1 MKRANYGKIT
11 LGKTIELHFKSATKW
26 LALFLFLSGNSITQA
41 QNIDNRSASFNL
53 KSSFFQENFSQE
65 TRSNKYTLIGKL
77 VGKELNG
84 SSKSFN
90 ISGNNILLE
99 IEAEEQEEQEEE
111 IIPTVE
117 QPVVVAETR
126 NSRSRGGGSISYNI
140 RDIKKNGKIN
150 TARYNSRLH
159 NTIPAKED
167 TKQFLSA
174 AEKEV
179 AKEEVKQKF
188 KEKVQKEIIT
198 KPLLVKDKVKKENKQ
213 KLENKVQQKI
223 TTKPILAVKKK
234 YKTQKQRV
242 IKQKETKQKEIKQ
255 KVVKEEVINKGKLI
269 IKKKLQTE
277 ISNNISQL
285 SGKSSIEFLSSALK
299 KETSQENIEPA
310 KESENP
316 EKSII
321 KSKEVKKCKIETMQ
335 DAVSIKAVFKVIINT
350 IGQEKC
356 NDGKLKTSFEI
367 SLKIVWGII
376 LNFWKI

>member
-11 LGKTIELHFKSATKW
+11 LGKAIELYFKSATKW

-84 SSKSFN
+84 SSKRFN

-99 IEAEEQEEQEEE
+99 IKAEEQEEQEEE

-117 QPVVVAETR
+117 QPVEVVETR

-140 RDIKKNGKIN
+140 RNIKKNGKIN

-159 NTIPAKED
+159 NTILAKED

-179 AKEEVKQKF
+179 AKE
-188 KEKVQKEIIT
+188 KVRKEIIT
-198 KPLLVKDKVKKENKQ
+198 KPLPIKDKVKKENKQ
-213 KLENKVQQKI
+213 KFENKVQQKI
-223 TTKPILAVKKK
+223 TTKPILVIKKK

-242 IKQKETKQKEIKQ
+242 IKQKEIKQ
-255 KVVKEEVINKGKLI
+255 KVVKKEVINKRKLI

-321 KSKEVKKCKIETMQ
+321 KSKEIKKCKIETMQ
-335 DAVSIKAVFKVIINT
+335 DAVSIKAVFKVIVNT